1 MVGAVAGGR
10 GGAHYSRVLEFGLLL
25 SRLGPLPFVG
35 RACNS
40 EARFAVS
47 GRLLASLSPAGSR
60 TVPVIFRTA
69 RLRAWPHPLDQRYKH
84 AVQRSARQKRS
95 PKKVCYGLVVS
106 IMFLFT
112 LFHCRKASK
121 YTLHCMILLPSFFC
135 VHPKENGLLS
145 L

>member
-40 EARFAVS
+40 EVRFAVS
-47 GRLLASLSPAGSR
+47 GRLLTSLSPAGSR

-69 RLRAWPHPLDQRYKH
+69 RLM
-84 AVQRSARQKRS
+84 
-95 PKKVCYGLVVS
+95 KKVGPGHTLSIKDINARFCIPRGKSDRRRRRYVMGLS
-106 IMFLFT
+106 
-112 LFHCRKASK
+112 
-121 YTLHCMILLPSFFC
+121 
-135 VHPKENGLLS
+135 
-145 L
+145 